1 MNTMNFAYNIILLLI
16 KNYTIVREHKTK
28 SQIVCEHKFSALN

>member
-16 KNYTIVREHKTK
+16 KNYTIVREHKNEI
-28 SQIVCEHKFSALN
+28 SNCARAQI